1 MFVNEKCQDEFVEI
15 RSSGLRAKGLKKPLT
30 ESAENKESSDSLELE
45 LKKVSQELSS
55 HKIELH
61 QTREYLQCIL
71 QNSNNMIFA
80 TDVDGMIVSFS
91 KGGEKILGYTWDEVA
106 GYFLDTFAED
116 PDAFEEFLADTQ
128 EKGAA
133 VRLEFPFKH
142 KDGHTVY
149 CDVSMINLTNT
160 KGQRVGTV
168 GVSRDITRWKTL
180 QDDLVRIDRLAEIG
194 RVAEGIAQEINN
206 PLAVINETAGRA
218 EEIVKDAKGLSP
230 KQRKELEKAIQQ
242 IDEQT
247 RRCRSITHQLLGF
260 VIEAAPEK
268 RFDVNELLNATI
280 DSVGPEL
287 KSAPIEVVRHFP
299 KEPIYIT
306 SDPAMMEQVFVNLL
320 TNAIHSINEKG
331 TDQGKIEIKTVRTD
345 TEVAI
350 SIADNGTGIAKE
362 NKDKVLNLFFST
374 KPPGMGTGLGLSI
387 CQNIL
392 KTLNGSL
399 SFHSEP
405 GVGTSFTVRVPLS

>member
-1 MFVNEKCQDEFVEI
+1 M
-15 RSSGLRAKGLKKPLT
+15 
-30 ESAENKESSDSLELE
+30 ESDNSLELE

-91 KGGEKILGYTWDEVA
+91 KGGEKILGYTWDELA

-194 RVAEGIAQEINN
+194 RVAEGIAQEINT

-218 EEIVKDAKGLSP
+218 EVIVKDAKGLSP
-230 KQRKELEKAIQQ
+230 KQNREVPPLKYDYVYRLEQERPDLAIVLNGGVKTLEQ
-242 IDEQT
+242 IDTHLAHVDGVMLGREAYHNPFILATVDQRYYDSSEAPREREEVIADLMDYAALEMQRGARLHDIARHIHGLYLGVPGARAW
-247 RRCRSITHQLLGF
+247 RRKLST
-260 VIEAAPEK
+260 EAHAA
-268 RFDVNELLNATI
+268 DAGSELL
-280 DSVGPEL
+280 
-287 KSAPIEVVRHFP
+287 
-299 KEPIYIT
+299 
-306 SDPAMMEQVFVNLL
+306 
-320 TNAIHSINEKG
+320 
-331 TDQGKIEIKTVRTD
+331 
-345 TEVAI
+345 
-350 SIADNGTGIAKE
+350 
-362 NKDKVLNLFFST
+362 
-374 KPPGMGTGLGLSI
+374 
-387 CQNIL
+387 
-392 KTLNGSL
+392 
-399 SFHSEP
+399 SF
-405 GVGTSFTVRVPLS
+405 G